1 MRVLWFSV
9 TPSMYE
15 EKTYGGW
22 VASLEHIIRK
32 YANDIDLGIAFEHP
46 DQCFKVEREGV
57 TYYPM
62 NKATSRLRQLRLKL
76 NYANDWKFLRPLAHN
91 VINDFKP
98 DIIHCFGSE
107 WPFGLLAREVDVP
120 IVIHMQGFI
129 NIYSLSESMCCRN
142 SDIYKYHHYNPA
154 AIIHYWYRSLKSGSA
169 NKREQEI
176 MRRNK
181 YFMGRTEW
189 DKNIVK
195 YYSHDAMYYHC
206 EEAIRPE
213 ILHSKLT
220 WTFTPRKKMR
230 IVTISSASSLKGNNT
245 ILHTA
250 KLLKDFG
257 FDFEWRVAGNM
268 DTFKLFESITNLRHT
283 DLNRKLLGFINADEV
298 AKELSEADVY
308 VHTAIIDNSPNSLCE
323 AQLIGCPVVSTYIG
337 GIPQLVSHGHTG
349 LLYPFNEPHTLA
361 FTLMNIHG
369 DRLLLES
376 LSSNERSVACKRH
389 DEQAKMAGLQDI
401 YNDIIKSYKNE

>member
-107 WPFGLLAREVDVP
+107 WPFGLLAREVDDP

-283 DLNRKLLGFINADEV
+283 DLNIKLLGFINADEV

>member
-46 DQCFKVEREGV
+46 DQCFKVERDGV

-195 YYSHDAMYYHC
+195 YYSHDARYYHC

-283 DLNRKLLGFINADEV
+283 DLNIKLLGFINADEV

-389 DEQAKMAGLQDI
+389 DEQAIMAGLQDI

>member
-22 VASLEHIIRK
+22 VASLEHIIRR
-32 YANDIDLGIAFEHP
+32 YADGIDLGIAFEHP
-46 DQCFKVEREGV
+46 DQCFKAERDGV

-62 NKATSRLRQLRLKL
+62 NKAASRLRRLRLKL
-76 NYANDWKFLRPLAHN
+76 TYANDWNFLRPLAHE

-98 DIIHCFGSE
+98 DIIQCFGSE
-107 WPFGLLAREVDVP
+107 WPFGLLADEVDVP
-120 IVIHMQGFI
+120 VVIHMQGFI
-129 NIYSLSESMCCRN
+129 NIYSLSASMCYRN

-154 AIIHYWYRSLKSGSA
+154 AMIHYWFRSLKSGSA
-169 NKREQEI
+169 NRREQEI

-195 YYSHDAMYYHC
+195 YYSPNAKYYHC

-220 WTFTPRKKMR
+220 WKFTPRNKMR
-230 IVTISSASSLKGNNT
+230 IVTISNASSLKGNNI
-245 ILHTA
+245 ILRTA
-250 KLLKDFG
+250 KLLKDFD
-257 FDFEWRVAGNM
+257 FDFEWRVAGST
-268 DTFKLFESITNLRHT
+268 DTFKFYESITGLRHT
-283 DLNRKLLGFINADEV
+283 DLNIKLLGFINVDEV
-298 AKELSEADVY
+298 AKELSEADAY

-323 AQLIGCPVVSTYIG
+323 AQLIGCPVVSTCVG

-349 LLYPFNEPHTLA
+349 LFYPFNEPHTLA

-376 LSSNERSVACKRH
+376 LSANEQSVAGKRH
-389 DEQAKMAGLQDI
+389 DEQSIMTRLQEI
-401 YNDIIKSYKNE
+401 YGDIIKSYKDR

>member
-283 DLNRKLLGFINADEV
+283 DLNIKLLGFINADEV

>member
-22 VASLEHIIRK
+22 VASLERIIRK
-32 YANDIDLGIAFEHP
+32 YADGIQLGIAFEHP
-46 DQCFKVEREGV
+46 DLCFKVEREGV

-107 WPFGLLAREVDVP
+107 WPFGLLAGEVDVP

-195 YYSHDAMYYHC
+195 YYSHDARYYHC

-283 DLNRKLLGFINADEV
+283 DLNIKLLGFINADEV

-389 DEQAKMAGLQDI
+389 DEQAIMAGLQDI

>member
-120 IVIHMQGFI
+120 IVTHMQGFI

-283 DLNRKLLGFINADEV
+283 DLNIKLLGFINADEV

-401 YNDIIKSYKNE
+401 YNDIIKSYKNA

>member
-32 YANDIDLGIAFEHP
+32 YANGINLGIAFEHP
-46 DQCFKVEREGV
+46 DKCFKVERDGV

-107 WPFGLLAREVDVP
+107 WPFGLIADEVDIP

-154 AIIHYWYRSLKSGSA
+154 AIIHYWYLSLKSSRA
-169 NKREQEI
+169 NKREREI

-195 YYSHDAMYYHC
+195 YYSPDAKYYHC
-206 EEAIRPE
+206 EEAIRPG
-213 ILHSKLT
+213 ILHSGRR
-220 WTFTPRKKMR
+220 WSFVPHCKMR
-230 IVTISSASSLKGNNT
+230 IVTISSASSLKGNGT
-245 ILHTA
+245 ILRTA
-250 KLLKDFG
+250 KLMKDFG
-257 FDFEWRVAGNM
+257 FDFEWRVAGSM
-268 DTFKLFESITNLRHT
+268 DTFKLFESITGLRHA
-283 DLNRKLLGFINADEV
+283 DLGIRLLGFINADEV
-298 AKELSEADVY
+298 AKELSEADAY

-323 AQLIGCPVVSTYIG
+323 AQLIGCPVVSTCVG
-337 GIPQLVSHGHTG
+337 GIPQLVSHGRTG

-376 LSSNERSVACKRH
+376 LSANEQSVAGKRH
-389 DEQAKMAGLQDI
+389 DEQSIMTRLQEI
-401 YNDIIKSYKNE
+401 YGDIIKSYKDR

>member
-1 MRVLWFSV
+1 M
-9 TPSMYE
+9 
-15 EKTYGGW
+15 
-22 VASLEHIIRK
+22 
-32 YANDIDLGIAFEHP
+32 
-46 DQCFKVEREGV
+46 Q
-57 TYYPM
+57 
-62 NKATSRLRQLRLKL
+62 QLRLKL
-76 NYANDWKFLRPLAHN
+76 NYVNDWKFLRPLAHK

-107 WPFGLLAREVDVP
+107 WPFGLIADEVDIPV
-120 IVIHMQGFI
+120 VIHMQGFI
-129 NIYSLSESMCCRN
+129 NIYSLSASMCCRN

-154 AIIHYWYRSLKSGSA
+154 AMIHYWYRSLKSGSA
-169 NKREQEI
+169 NRREREI

-181 YFMGRTEW
+181 YFMGRTKW

-195 YYSHDAMYYHC
+195 YYSPNAKYYHC

-220 WTFTPRKKMR
+220 WKFTPRNKMR
-230 IVTISSASSLKGNNT
+230 IVTISNTSSLKGNDT
-245 ILHTA
+245 ILRTA

-268 DTFKLFESITNLRHT
+268 DTFKLFESITGLRHA
-283 DLNRKLLGFINADEV
+283 DLGIRLLGFINADEV
-298 AKELSEADVY
+298 AKELSEADTY

-337 GIPQLVSHGHTG
+337 GIPQLVSHGRTG
-349 LLYPFNEPHTLA
+349 LFYPFNEPHTLA

-369 DRLLLES
+369 DRMLLEN
-376 LSSNERSVACKRH
+376 LSSNERAVAGKRH
-389 DEQAKMAGLQDI
+389 DEQAIMARLQEI
-401 YNDIIKSYKNE
+401 YNDIIKSYKGR

>member
-1 MRVLWFSV
+1 
-9 TPSMYE
+9 
-15 EKTYGGW
+15 
-22 VASLEHIIRK
+22 
-32 YANDIDLGIAFEHP
+32 
-46 DQCFKVEREGV
+46 
-57 TYYPM
+57 
-62 NKATSRLRQLRLKL
+62 
-76 NYANDWKFLRPLAHN
+76 
-91 VINDFKP
+91 
-98 DIIHCFGSE
+98 
-107 WPFGLLAREVDVP
+107 
-120 IVIHMQGFI
+120 
-129 NIYSLSESMCCRN
+129 
-142 SDIYKYHHYNPA
+142 
-154 AIIHYWYRSLKSGSA
+154 
-169 NKREQEI
+169 
-176 MRRNK
+176 
-181 YFMGRTEW
+181 MGRTEW

-283 DLNRKLLGFINADEV
+283 DLNIKLLGFINADEV